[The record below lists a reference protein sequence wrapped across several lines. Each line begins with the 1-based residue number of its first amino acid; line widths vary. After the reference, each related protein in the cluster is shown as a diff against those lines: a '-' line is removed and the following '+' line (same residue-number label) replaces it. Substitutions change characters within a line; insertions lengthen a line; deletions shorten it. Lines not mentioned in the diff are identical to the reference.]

1 VEWYCGEERYRQ
13 NPTELSASLELI
25 ANWDEPKL
33 EREKERFS
41 ALYRPVSILPP
52 DQYFSLVLQAT
63 EGCHWNQCRFCSFY
77 AQTPFYIKS
86 AEEFTVHLRA
96 VREFMGRSLGLRRS
110 LFLGDA
116 NALVIP
122 QEKLLAFLSIAN
134 AEFRVGFPGESR
146 EKNREAMEGV
156 YSFLDVFT
164 GTGKKAEDFAAL
176 QKMNLKRVYLG
187 VETGSD
193 ELLEELRKPSSAGQA
208 REVISALRK
217 AGLQLGI
224 IILVGVGGKRFYRS
238 HVDSTLR
245 LLNGLPWQEGDIL
258 YFSPLWLSEGS
269 RSERESRE
277 KGWGPLSPGETLAQW
292 QEIRDQLDF
301 SPCTPPRIALY
312 DIREF
317 VY

>member
-1 VEWYCGEERYRQ
+1 
-13 NPTELSASLELI
+13 
-25 ANWDEPKL
+25 
-33 EREKERFS
+33 
-41 ALYRPVSILPP
+41 
-52 DQYFSLVLQAT
+52 
-63 EGCHWNQCRFCSFY
+63 
-77 AQTPFYIKS
+77 
-86 AEEFTVHLRA
+86 
-96 VREFMGRSLGLRRS
+96 MGRSLGLRRS